1 MEDKILKAIQHIR
14 LKCKKR
20 TTYQIIFSFLN
31 NGASL
36 DPKLLHE
43 VLNKMEIDGHIR
55 KTGKSK
61 NAPFFVKSH
70 LINNN
75 KNIASETFSTENNT
89 VSPLQQENLSSPV
102 TVKSLEVFIDRAY
115 SNLETNTP
123 KSSKVKIPTKAWC
136 DYILKQS
143 NSQRHSEFL
152 TDLFLQGEIIFLREE
167 LVKKQNTIDK
177 LLHVLSVD
185 IKIIKGDEQNMSHK
199 SCQINLLTEKCNS
212 NDKTIN
218 IYNNLNDCI
227 IDQ

>member
-20 TTYQIIFSFLN
+20 TTYQIMFSFLN

-75 KNIASETFSTENNT
+75 KNIASETFSTENYT
-89 VSPLQQENLSSPV
+89 VSPLQQQNLSSPV
-102 TVKSLEVFIDRAY
+102 TVKSLKAFIGRAY
-115 SNLETNTP
+115 NNLETNTP
-123 KSSKVKIPTKAWC
+123 KSSKVKTPTMARC
-136 DYILKQS
+136 YYILKQLIS
-143 NSQRHSEFL
+143 RRHNESL
-152 TDLFLQGEIIFLREE
+152 TNLFLQDEIIFSREE
-167 LVKKQNTIDK
+167 QVNKQNTIDK
-177 LLHVLSVD
+177 PLQVLSVD
-185 IKIIKGDEQNMSHK
+185 SKITNEI
-199 SCQINLLTEKCNS
+199 T
-212 NDKTIN
+212 
-218 IYNNLNDCI
+218 
-227 IDQ
+227 